1 MKTSHKKRK
10 KRGSR
15 KTDSLRSEPEIVS
28 KSDSVPAITEKE
40 MKRKD
45 RQVISKSGYEKD
57 IKVGNTILGYINIA
71 IQFLRDSRME
81 LKKVKWPTRKEL
93 LASTSMVVILV
104 LAIAFFLGLIDLVL
118 LRIITKIVG

>member
-45 RQVISKSGYEKD
+45 RQAISKSGYEKD

>member
-1 MKTSHKKRK
+1 MKTTHKKRK

-15 KTDSLRSEPEIVS
+15 KTDTLRSGSDIVS
-28 KSDSVPAITEKE
+28 KPDSVSVITEKE

-45 RQVISKSGYEKD
+45 RQVISKSSYEKD
-57 IKVGNTILGYINIA
+57 LKVGNAILRYINIA

-104 LAIAFFLGLIDLVL
+104 LAIALFLGIIDLVL

>member
-1 MKTSHKKRK
+1 MKTTHKKRK

-15 KTDSLRSEPEIVS
+15 KTDTLRSEAEIVS
-28 KSDSVPAITEKE
+28 KSDSVPVITDKG

-57 IKVGNTILGYINIA
+57 IKGGNAILRYVNIA
-71 IQFLRDSRME
+71 IQFLRDARME

-104 LAIAFFLGLIDLVL
+104 LAVAIFLGIIDLIL
-118 LRIITKIVG
+118 LKIITKIVG

>member
-15 KTDSLRSEPEIVS
+15 KTDTLRSEAEIVS
-28 KSDSVPAITEKE
+28 KSDSVPVITDKG

-57 IKVGNTILGYINIA
+57 IKGGNAILRYVNIA
-71 IQFLRDSRME
+71 IQFLRDARME

-104 LAIAFFLGLIDLVL
+104 LAVAIFLGIIDLIL
-118 LRIITKIVG
+118 LKIITKIVG